1 MSRRAASA
9 RLAWA
14 RRKQAAER
22 ERDEVEAVAPSFLA
36 LGLGS
41 AGVARVRAQSR
52 EDALRRALRGR
63 AGLRA
68 VSCEPATLGLF
79 VGR

>member
-1 MSRRAASA
+1 MSTQFALFGEGEGSGEQVW
-9 RLAWA
+9 L
-14 RRKQAAER
+14 
-22 ERDEVEAVAPSFLA
+22 VALEHPH
-36 LGLGS
+36 GLGS